1 MLVLTRKL
9 NQDIQIGENVRI
21 TVLKIKG
28 NTVRLGI
35 EAPRNIRVVRG
46 ELPPDQ
52 PAETETEPMANVT
65 IVFDGSADQPE
76 TVREPSADSQLPRV
90 REVVPFPESSDPQTV
105 RFRTRMPES
114 LEHGRLKQIV
124 AELRRKNQTV

>member
-21 TVLKIKG
+21 TILKIKG

-35 EAPRNIRVVRG
+35 DAPRNIRVVRG
-46 ELPPDQ
+46 ELPPEP
-52 PAETETEPMANVT
+52 PAEAQGGSMADVT
-65 IVFDGSADQPE
+65 IVFDHPTDPPAPDHE
-76 TVREPSADSQLPRV
+76 EPSKPALPRV
-90 REVVPFPESSDPQTV
+90 RDVVPFPETSDPQTV

-114 LEHGRLKQIV
+114 LEHDRLKQIV
-124 AELRRKNQTV
+124 AELRRQNQTV